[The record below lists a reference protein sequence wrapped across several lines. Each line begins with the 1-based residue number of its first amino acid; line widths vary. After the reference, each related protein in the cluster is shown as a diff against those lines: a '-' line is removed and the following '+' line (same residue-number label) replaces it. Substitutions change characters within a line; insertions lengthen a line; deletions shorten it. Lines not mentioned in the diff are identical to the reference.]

1 MKKIMNKFLG
11 IMLLIAFS
19 VSFLVAQNIGFP
31 VEKPDFSTLTGVFSS
46 FGILYTVLT
55 WIGGYLSP
63 FVPVINK
70 IGDKFY
76 RVAAMAVVILAA
88 FLLFGFK
95 IDVIAAV
102 VNFAIANLLH
112 NGLVKPVRN
121 YLDKPP
127 LLTLEKV
134 IK

>member
-1 MKKIMNKFLG
+1 MKNFIKKTFA
-11 IMLLIAFS
+11 IMLLMCFS
-19 VSFLVAQNIGFP
+19 VAFLVAQNVGIP
-31 VEKPDFSTLTGVFSS
+31 VEKPDFSTVTGVFSS

-63 FVPVINK
+63 FIPGINK
-70 IGDKFY
+70 IGDTFY

-102 VNFAIANLLH
+102 INFAIANLLH
-112 NGLVKPVRN
+112 NGLIKPVKSI
-121 YLDKPP
+121 LDKPM
-127 LLTLEKV
+127 LD
-134 IK
+134 